1 MKSDLSRNQISPNEG
16 NETWEAALSQGEG
29 VGEEAVAL
37 PTKAHEEARQKLLGE
52 VKIQKRKCKLPAI
65 FPAQRKKVLPFESG
79 AITSTKLS
87 FRGKLVISQFK
98 SGIDFPPSPSPSS
111 PPLPQPLLST
121 CNNINNFST
130 LSGEDLSR
138 ISISPTG

>member
-65 FPAQRKKVLPFESG
+65 FPARRKKSPALRIWCNHLHKTFFQRK
-79 AITSTKLS
+79 TCY
-87 FRGKLVISQFK
+87 K
-98 SGIDFPPSPSPSS
+98 SIQKWHRFS
-111 PPLPQPLLST
+111 PLPLPLLST
-121 CNNINNFST
+121 P
-130 LSGEDLSR
+130 
-138 ISISPTG
+138 SPTSPLDVQ